1 MGSTL
6 NVSIA
11 LTPLTVAYSEEE
23 ELLAWRRGRP
33 NEARN
38 VAINLL
44 RQLRGSK
51 LKEIGTEFVI
61 SSYSTVSTTIERT
74 RNEIHKNRRLRNRI
88 EQLRSELVLSQE
100 QTP

>member
-11 LTPLTVAYSEEE
+11 LTPLTVTYSEEE
-23 ELLAWRRGRP
+23 ELPASRRGRP

-38 VAINLL
+38 VAIYLL

-51 LKEIGTEFVI
+51 LKKIGTEFGI
-61 SSYSTVSTTIERT
+61 SSYSTVSTIIEWT
-74 RNEIHKNRRLRNRI
+74 RNEIPKNRRLRN
-88 EQLRSELVLSQE
+88 VLSN
-100 QTP
+100 